1 MTSITKNH
9 KTATILT
16 AIAALAGVLVGA
28 STAGNEHM
36 TFAYK
41 GFFRG
46 FAHIKGDDGKQ
57 ATEQPTNIDQ
67 NAICETA
74 GENSPIHAS
83 CTNTATTGSTNTGG
97 IGTVRGSTG
106 DDGKQAIE
114 QPTIIGGAV
123 CETAGENSPI
133 HASCTNTATTGS
145 TNTGGIGTVRGST
158 GDDGKQAIEQPT
170 IIGGAVCETAG
181 ENSPIDSSCTN
192 TATTGSTNTG
202 GIGTVPGS
210 TGDDGKQAIEQPTII
225 GGAVC
230 ETAGENSPIDS
241 SCTNTATTGSTNT
254 DGSITYNTDG
264 SITSI
269 TGGSST
275 SNKGRITGTMK
286 LPFGGFP

>member
-9 KTATILT
+9 KTATILA

-36 TFAYK
+36 AFAYK

-46 FAHIKGDDGKQ
+46 FAHIK
-57 ATEQPTNIDQ
+57 
-67 NAICETA
+67 
-74 GENSPIHAS
+74 S
-83 CTNTATTGSTNTGG
+83 
-97 IGTVRGSTG
+97 

-114 QPTIIGGAV
+114 QPTNIDQKAT
-123 CETAGENSPI
+123 CETAGGNSPI
-133 HASCTNTATTGS
+133 DASCTNTATTDT

-181 ENSPIDSSCTN
+181 ENSPIDASCTN
-192 TATTGSTNTG
+192 TAITNTG
-202 GIGTVPGS
+202 GIGTVLGS

-230 ETAGENSPIDS
+230 ETAGENSPIHA
-241 SCTNTATTGSTNT
+241 SCTDTATTGTTNIG
-254 DGSITYNTDG
+254 GSITYNTGGSITYNTGG